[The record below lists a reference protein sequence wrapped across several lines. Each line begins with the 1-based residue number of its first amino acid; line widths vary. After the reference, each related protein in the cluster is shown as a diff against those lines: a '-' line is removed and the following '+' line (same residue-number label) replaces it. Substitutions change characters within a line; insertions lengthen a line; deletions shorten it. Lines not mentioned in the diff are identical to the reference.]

1 MEAEKAKENE
11 EFMSKTF
18 NDLQKRVEELTVD
31 CSRQRKLTDELQDN
45 LALKEEQN
53 ETFQKVVD
61 KFYQI
66 RQDSFEKFVDVG
78 WDEKCARLLHD
89 LAEMW
94 SFNDASTA
102 KYISSLEEELERAR
116 KSVDNFQNKLRMG
129 LEIENHLKMKVRE
142 LEKKNILANAM
153 IKDGIA
159 ELWHYHSQCRV
170 HITSLL
176 DDGRSHIKS
185 VVDLIDEKIRQPD
198 VNNTQNL
205 EDTAIKRRDRKF
217 LYSRLNSNANCGL
230 ILRSHRFNRV
240 LLKSI
245 SQGPLKHQ
253 IIFWLTKD
261 SLNFNCRATFWVKR
275 WIASSMQLTSCNTLK
290 HYISKIYKSND
301 KSVIF
306 KNSVNLSL
314 LKLLLLRLT
323 RLGLLFSFL
332 RVIIQSGVNGCTR
345 SSTILMVMLNG
356 TKSVLLPK
364 DSLNVKGLTIQ
375 KILF

>member
-89 LAEMW
+89 PVDMW

-185 VVDLIDEKIRQPD
+185 VVDLIDEKIRQSDDLPRHNLTLAATLSSID
-198 VNNTQNL
+198 TSSNPLPTHNYVCYVLFQNLIIIAEYVFGNNNNNTKLQNKKI
-205 EDTAIKRRDRKF
+205 DGMK
-217 LYSRLNSNANCGL
+217 
-230 ILRSHRFNRV
+230 
-240 LLKSI
+240 LLKN
-245 SQGPLKHQ
+245 LKVFFGKNNVK
-253 IIFWLTKD
+253 INSELKD
-261 SLNFNCRATFWVKR
+261 W
-275 WIASSMQLTSCNTLK
+275 M
-290 HYISKIYKSND
+290 SNMEED
-301 KSVIF
+301 EHTGTIGLLDR
-306 KNSVNLSL
+306 SVNL
-314 LKLLLLRLT
+314 REIMHLT
-323 RLGLLFSFL
+323 CSY
-332 RVIIQSGVNGCTR
+332 IHNTC
-345 SSTILMVMLNG
+345 
-356 TKSVLLPK
+356 
-364 DSLNVKGLTIQ
+364 
-375 KILF
+375 